1 MSTQFQSTMGFTATL
16 PEGSAS
22 VAESSAGPGSEQF
35 SLPGGTILSVVRDD
49 EQVGNYAQTI
59 EWTQKMAAWYQSQ
72 FAGQV
77 VSEGSLPGDGKE
89 LYAVAVDFNDNDSV
103 PRIAS
108 VVGMHFPGSAF
119 YGLTLLSIVTDPE
132 AGVDTKL
139 IQQLVDGITLTA
151 TAS

>member
-1 MSTQFQSTMGFTATL
+1 MSTKFQSSMGFTATL
-16 PEGSAS
+16 PEGSAA

-35 SLPGGTILSVVRDD
+35 SLPGGTLLSVVRDD

-59 EWTQKMAAWYQSQ
+59 EWTQKMAAWYQNQ

-89 LYAVAVDFNDNDSV
+89 LYAVAVNFRDSDAV

-108 VVGMHFPGSAF
+108 VVGLHFPGSAF
-119 YGLTLLSIVTDPE
+119 YGLTLLSIVTDPA
-132 AGVDTKL
+132 AGVDTQL
-139 IQQLVDGITLTA
+139 VQQLVNGITLTTA
-151 TAS
+151 TS